1 MSCHLD
7 PPRRKRSRNS
17 STIKIPQYHAM
28 PHSSVKELSS
38 LLRTKK
44 LSSVELTKSYIKT
57 IKEKNPELNAFIS
70 VNEENALSMA
80 RKADEMLQKGEGN
93 ELTGIPLGVK
103 DVFCELG
110 QETTACSKILKG
122 FIPPYEGTVMKK
134 LRSVGAVFL
143 GHTNTDEYTMG
154 SSTETSC
161 YGPSR
166 NPLDS
171 TRSSGGSSGGSA
183 VAVAAGMCAWALGT
197 DTGGSIRQPASFC
210 GVMGMKNTYGRVSRY
225 GVMSMASSLDTIGA
239 LSQSPEDAA
248 IILNTLAGHDV
259 MDGTTLPDTVPDFTA
274 NLNHPIKNVK
284 IGVPKEYLEGLNPDI
299 KKVFLNAVDRAKK
312 LGCVIKNISLPMT
325 AHGLA
330 VYYIICPSEVAANMA
345 RYDGIRFGPKS
356 DARALVDAYFEAR
369 TKGFGDEVKRRI
381 IIGTY
386 TLSAGYIDAY
396 YKKALKVRTLILR
409 DFQKAFK
416 EVDVLFTPTTPNIA
430 FPIGSKSS
438 DPIEMYLEDAMT
450 IPPSVAGIPAISI
463 PCGTM
468 NKMPL
473 GLQILGPHKAEAR
486 ILNVAH
492 VLFTKR

>member
-1 MSCHLD
+1 MPH
-7 PPRRKRSRNS
+7 
-17 STIKIPQYHAM
+17 STIKD
-28 PHSSVKELSS
+28 LSRQ
-38 LLRTKK
+38 LRTKK
-44 LSSVELTKSYIKT
+44 LSSVELTQQYLAVIN
-57 IKEKNPELNAFIS
+57 EKNKELNAFIS
-70 VNEENALSMA
+70 INEQNALLMA
-80 RKADEMLQKGEGN
+80 KKADEMLKKGEGN
-93 ELTGIPLGVK
+93 DLTGIPLGVK

-110 QETTACSKILKG
+110 QETTACSRILKG
-122 FIPPYEGTVMKK
+122 FIPPYEGTVIKK

-166 NPLDS
+166 NPLDP

-210 GVMGMKNTYGRVSRY
+210 GVTGMKNTYGRVSRY

-239 LSQSPEDAA
+239 ISQTPEDAA

-259 MDGTTLPDTVPDFTA
+259 MDGTTFPDPVPDYTA
-274 NLNHPIKNVK
+274 NLEKPIKGLK
-284 IGVPKEYLEGLNPDI
+284 IGVPKEYLDGVNPDL
-299 KKVFLNAVDRAKK
+299 KKVFLNAIDRAKN
-312 LGCVIKNISLPMT
+312 LGCVIKDISLPMT

-330 VYYIICPSEVAANMA
+330 VYYIICPSEVSANMA

-356 DARALVDAYFEAR
+356 DTKQLVNAYFEAR

-409 DFQKAFK
+409 DFQQAFE

-450 IPPSVAGIPAISI
+450 IPASVAGIPAISI

-468 NKMPL
+468 NKMPV
-473 GLQILGPHKAEAR
+473 GLQILGPHKAESR

-492 VLFTKR
+492 QIISC